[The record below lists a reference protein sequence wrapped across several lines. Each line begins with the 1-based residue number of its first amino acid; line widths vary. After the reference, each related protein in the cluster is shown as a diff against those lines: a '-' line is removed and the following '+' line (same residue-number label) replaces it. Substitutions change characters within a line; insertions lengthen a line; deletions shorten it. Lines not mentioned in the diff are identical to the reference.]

1 MTFGVLLTPSLWI
14 KKAAKLKSMLLAAAF
29 FALARQDVGS
39 QHALS
44 DAATPQEEPA
54 LLWGSA
60 DSTPD
65 AWDPTTWPRDLFHP
79 NPASLSFR
87 VDSNLTST
95 APTRHGGRLP
105 PTGELRTRAQGVAS
119 DGPALCWKRSASSI
133 WLAEQAQA
141 GTVAEA
147 GRSQRPPSES
157 SLRLLGH
164 WVLPWQRPRYGSTTV
179 AVLPYIGLC
188 PLTLRWYCRTLMGLP
203 KTQPQHVPNVGAA
216 GACACSSPADDCV
229 VGGVDV
235 SPHCGCSSRPYQSD
249 AKVIHTVDP
258 HCWLTRGCTQAVRAW
273 LGGRPRCS
281 PQASELE
288 DSLLG
293 RPPEPWWAAPIW
305 I

>member
-1 MTFGVLLTPSLWI
+1 
-14 KKAAKLKSMLLAAAF
+14 MLLAAAF

-164 WVLPWQRPRYGSTTV
+164 WVLPYTDGTAEDPATARSQRRRCRRMRVQLARRRLRRGRRGRVASLRLLLEAVPERCQGDTHRGPTV
-179 AVLPYIGLC
+179 ATLLAHQRLHTGGQGVAWGPSQVL
-188 PLTLRWYCRTLMGLP
+188 T
-203 KTQPQHVPNVGAA
+203 
-216 GACACSSPADDCV
+216 SS
-229 VGGVDV
+229 
-235 SPHCGCSSRPYQSD
+235 
-249 AKVIHTVDP
+249 
-258 HCWLTRGCTQAVRAW
+258 VRAR
-273 LGGRPRCS
+273 G
-281 PQASELE
+281 
-288 DSLLG
+288 
-293 RPPEPWWAAPIW
+293 
-305 I
+305 